1 MFHLNFIILAAPI
14 FGIWFELIIAKL
26 ITMAY
31 QVKLFSLGI
40 EINQFYHLWTEDPE
54 KMLIVEDLN
63 GLELLI
69 LAGFMEYHYMFSIVF
84 GAVAVAVE
92 RICASVL
99 IDNYESTKKVFIPI
113 FLTIIVQILAIFVS
127 SLAIFYKFDIIS
139 INATWIVS
147 CIFSSVMFLL
157 VERIN
162 EKWRAEME
170 NPRRTRNFTISQRF
184 QVKENIRAL
193 DLGKRLIFS
202 EIGTISIIGT
212 IIAALLL
219 ELVPPSLVHI
229 AENALFLN
237 PFGICT
243 VAMFS
248 IPAWKKR
255 YKNAFPTCCQ
265 WRLRPSRVDVESM
278 EPMEEFNKR
287 ISIETDINYESNTK
301 LFIPFLLTVIYQTF
315 AIFTSLSV
323 LFHKFNS
330 IASHIPWILSC
341 VIAAFVYLFVKKVN
355 ESFRREIKSSNRKRA
370 FTISQQFQVK
380 ENLRALRLGTRLV
393 FVVLGTIAVCGSGMA
408 ALTFQIIPSYFSHI
422 IENFTFLN
430 PYLILLTAM
439 FSVPQWE
446 KKFKRMLLTWHFLKK
461 RKKFVNV
468 EIAENSKKDLDME
481 TNLYFK
487 QLADSWI

>member
-1 MFHLNFIILAAPI
+1 
-14 FGIWFELIIAKL
+14 
-26 ITMAY
+26 
-31 QVKLFSLGI
+31 
-40 EINQFYHLWTEDPE
+40 
-54 KMLIVEDLN
+54 MLIVDSLK

-113 FLTIIVQILAIFVS
+113 LLTIIVQILAIFVS

-265 WRLRPSRVDVESM
+265 WRLRPSRVDVEKLCLYGAC
-278 EPMEEFNKR
+278 FHLVT
-287 ISIETDINYESNTK
+287 ISIYVILKIRMFHRNLYILAIPMFALWYPLIISKLITIGYQLNWIRSDIKIGEHVVIWTDNPDKMLEIRTLDGLE
-301 LFIPFLLTVIYQTF
+301 LLIVAGFVQWHYMYSIIF
-315 AIFTSLSV
+315 GVLAIAAERAIASV
-323 LFHKFNS
+323 L
-330 IASHIPWILSC
+330 
-341 VIAAFVYLFVKKVN
+341 
-355 ESFRREIKSSNRKRA
+355 
-370 FTISQQFQVK
+370 
-380 ENLRALRLGTRLV
+380 
-393 FVVLGTIAVCGSGMA
+393 
-408 ALTFQIIPSYFSHI
+408 
-422 IENFTFLN
+422 IEN
-430 PYLILLTAM
+430 PYLVLLTAM

-461 RKKFVNV
+461 RRKFVNV
-468 EIAENSKKDLDME
+468 EIVENSKKDLDME

>member
-31 QVKLFSLGI
+31 QVKLLSFGI
-40 EINQFYHLWTEDPE
+40 EINQFYVLWTEDPD
-54 KMLIVEDLN
+54 KMLIVDSLN

-84 GAVAVAVE
+84 GAVAVAIE

-113 FLTIIVQILAIFVS
+113 VLTIIVQILAIFVS

-147 CIFSSVMFLL
+147 CIFSSV
-157 VERIN
+157 
-162 EKWRAEME
+162 
-170 NPRRTRNFTISQRF
+170 
-184 QVKENIRAL
+184 
-193 DLGKRLIFS
+193 LGKRLIFS

-278 EPMEEFNKR
+278 EPIEEFNKR
-287 ISIETDINYESNTK
+287 ISIETDMY
-301 LFIPFLLTVIYQTF
+301 
-315 AIFTSLSV
+315 
-323 LFHKFNS
+323 FNQ
-330 IASHIPWILSC
+330 L
-341 VIAAFVYLFVKKVN
+341 N
-355 ESFRREIKSSNRKRA
+355 ES
-370 FTISQQFQVK
+370 
-380 ENLRALRLGTRLV
+380 
-393 FVVLGTIAVCGSGMA
+393 
-408 ALTFQIIPSYFSHI
+408 
-422 IENFTFLN
+422 
-430 PYLILLTAM
+430 
-439 FSVPQWE
+439 
-446 KKFKRMLLTWHFLKK
+446 
-461 RKKFVNV
+461 
-468 EIAENSKKDLDME
+468 
-481 TNLYFK
+481 
-487 QLADSWI
+487 WI